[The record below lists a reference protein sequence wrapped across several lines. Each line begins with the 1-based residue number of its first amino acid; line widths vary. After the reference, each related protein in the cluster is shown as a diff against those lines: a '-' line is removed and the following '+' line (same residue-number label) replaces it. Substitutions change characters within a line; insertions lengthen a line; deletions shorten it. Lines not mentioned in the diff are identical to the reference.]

1 MHALKD
7 PSLPISVSKHI
18 ICELVSEFILFTA
31 AELGIKELVPAYLD
45 PSLQIKDL
53 STGVSFASGATGY
66 DPQTSK
72 LVIHKH
78 IS

>member
-1 MHALKD
+1 MFF
-7 PSLPISVSKHI
+7 V
-18 ICELVSEFILFTA
+18 FTA

-53 STGVSFASGATGY
+53 PTGVSFASGGTGY

-72 LVIHKH
+72 LVVYM
-78 IS
+78 